1 MKLLPLI
8 KELKDLNEESIEI
21 ARNLIGE
28 TLFKTDLYFCALLN
42 KSIQLTDGFLTIMEL
57 RNLTNA
63 GIILRENIDNC
74 LRMFAMYIVD
84 NPEALVDCI
93 ANGDRIDKLKDKDG
107 KLLKDAYLKEKLG
120 TYDKTIKNVYNNAS
134 GYVHFS
140 EKGFYQSVSAVGDN
154 TIEILVSH
162 EIPEKAN
169 EFIIEC
175 MEAYIH
181 YLRLF
186 HSLFKD
192 IIQAKVEYDTTHQE
206 DLDE

>member
-1 MKLLPLI
+1 
-8 KELKDLNEESIEI
+8 
-21 ARNLIGE
+21 
-28 TLFKTDLYFCALLN
+28 
-42 KSIQLTDGFLTIMEL
+42 MEL